1 MTNGT
6 HTGTHPGPRIRAQKT
21 IRFVTNATDALVY
34 LALESFADD
43 TGVCWPSQVTLAE
56 RAKLDIRNVQRAL
69 TRLRSSGL
77 VTSVQRVRNGA
88 IIGCTYTLT
97 PYLPVTNATET
108 AETVEDVPQEPPAL
122 AVPAEA
128 SLPSVPAE
136 PVEVVRPALPHA
148 AVPLPTAPHPVETD
162 GPLSRVLS
170 ALSLDV
176 RAATPALRSVL
187 GERLSAGWDPDALA
201 AAMLRGPLPDDV
213 RSVSG
218 LLAHRATD
226 LPTAPPSAV
235 RSAPVR
241 SECPVPGHEGHPAGR
256 CPLCERESTRAPDG
270 IRAMVDAARTAGSVA

>member
-1 MTNGT
+1 M
-6 HTGTHPGPRIRAQKT
+6 RQALALAKT
-21 IRFVTNATDALVY
+21 PAELAIYV
-34 LALESFADD
+34 ALESYAD
-43 TGVCWPSQVTLAE
+43 GSGRCFPSQAALAE
-56 RAKLDIRNVQRAL
+56 RSRLALPSVKRAL
-69 TRLRSSGL
+69 AALRASGL
-77 VTSVQRVRNGA
+77 ITSTKRCRNGA
-88 IIGCTYTLT
+88 IIGCAYTLNT
-97 PYLPVTNATET
+97 FSAVTGCRET

-122 AVPAEA
+122 AVPAEEP
-128 SLPSVPAE
+128 LPSVPAE

-148 AVPLPTAPHPVETD
+148 AVPPPTAPHPVETD

-187 GERLSAGWDPDALA
+187 GERLSAGWAPDALA
-201 AAMLRGPLPDDV
+201 AAMLRSPIPDDV

-226 LPTAPPSAV
+226 LPTAPPSAG

-256 CPLCERESTRAPDG
+256 CPLCERESTRAPDR
-270 IRAMVDAARTAGSVA
+270 IRAMVDAARPAGSVA